1 MPTHTQMTII
11 GAKVSGSTGL
21 GSTGD
26 FGFGG
31 DTSAGGS
38 TTVTIPSD
46 LMIAKCEDDDRG
58 GGDDANS
65 HFRVS
70 LNWSN
75 TSELS
80 YTLADYCGLSER
92 YDLTATTYGDTDFS
106 AEGNNYHVEHPG
118 LSSSGA
124 FTTATYNSA
133 STITQKAAP
142 TTGTVSL
149 SNASSSSISN
159 IQARWVASSASFNT
173 TETFT
178 AYSTTGTNVTTAVT
192 QGVSTG
198 GSAFTDSYVTIKPQV
213 YGGSAGNSQ
222 FFELGVNADAPGNPA
237 SDTATAI
244 LTSGGYY
251 RLEILVTRSDGNTQ
265 TLIFNKSYISS
276 TNPRLH
282 ARSEDSE
289 TD

>member
-21 GSTGD
+21 GSSGS
-26 FGFGG
+26 FGFDG

-38 TTVTIPSD
+38 TTITIPSD
-46 LMIAKCEDDDRG
+46 MMVAQCEDDDRG

-70 LNWSN
+70 LDWSN

-80 YTLADYCGLSER
+80 YTFADYCGLYEA
-92 YDLTATTYGDTDFS
+92 YAYTNTTYGDGDFS
-106 AEGNNYHVEHPG
+106 AEGNNYHVETDIG
-118 LSSSGA
+118 RYA
-124 FTTATYNSA
+124 FYNSTYNSGN
-133 STITQKAAP
+133 TITQKAAP
-142 TTGTVSL
+142 TTGTVPL

-159 IQARWVASSASFNT
+159 IQARWVGVNCDIDGN
-173 TETFT
+173 ETFT
-178 AYSTTGTNVTTAVT
+178 TYSTSGVNVSSTNTIGFVT
-192 QGVSTG
+192 S
-198 GSAFTDSYVTIKPQV
+198 FTDSYVTIKPLV
-213 YGGSAGNSQ
+213 YGGSASNSQ
-222 FFELGVNADAPGNPA
+222 FFEFGVNADAPGNPA
-237 SDTATAI
+237 SDSSTAI

-251 RLEILVTRSDGNTQ
+251 RLEILVTRSDSTTQ
-265 TLIFNKSYISS
+265 TLIFNKPYVSS

>member
-1 MPTHTQMTII
+1 MTII
-11 GAKVSGSTGL
+11 GSKVTGSTGL

-46 LMIAKCEDDDRG
+46 LMVAQCEDDDRG

-70 LNWSN
+70 LVWSN

-80 YTLADYCGLSER
+80 YTLADYCGLSEAFGS
-92 YDLTATTYGDTDFS
+92 TGTTYGTGDFS
-106 AEGNNYHVEHPG
+106 AEGNNYHVEHTG
-118 LSSSGA
+118 TNAAGA
-124 FTTATYNSA
+124 FWTSTYNSLA
-133 STITQKAAP
+133 TITQKAAP

-149 SNASSSSISN
+149 SNASSSSITN
-159 IQARWVASSASFNT
+159 IQARWVAYNADFFTQETKT
-173 TETFT
+173 T
-178 AYSTTGTNVTTAVT
+178 YSTTGTNVTTSVT
-192 QGVSTG
+192 QFTNG
-198 GSAFTDSYVTIKPQV
+198 AFTDSYVTIKPQV

-222 FFELGVNADAPGNPA
+222 FFELGVSADAPGNPA
-237 SDTATAI
+237 SDTATAV

-251 RLEILVTRSDGNTQ
+251 RLEILVTRSDSTTQ
-265 TLIFNKSYISS
+265 TLIFNKPYVSS
-276 TNPRLH
+276 SNPRLH

>member
-1 MPTHTQMTII
+1 MPTHTQMTIV

-31 DTSAGGS
+31 DTTAGGS

-46 LMIAKCEDDDRG
+46 LMVAQCEDDDRG

-75 TSELS
+75 TSQLS
-80 YTLADYCGLSER
+80 YTLADYCGLYEE
-92 YDLTATTYGDTDFS
+92 YQFTNTTYGVGDFS
-106 AEGNNYHVEHPG
+106 AEGNNFHVDHG
-118 LSSSGA
+118 AQAGNGA
-124 FTTATYNSA
+124 FYSALYNST
-133 STITQKAAP
+133 STITQKSAP

-149 SNASSSSISN
+149 SNASSSTITN
-159 IQARWVASSASFNT
+159 IQARWAAFNASYSVGETYT
-173 TETFT
+173 T
-178 AYSTTGTNVTTAVT
+178 YSTTGTDVTSVNTCPNNTAFSDAT
-192 QGVSTG
+192 
-198 GSAFTDSYVTIKPQV
+198 VTILPQV

-222 FFELGVNADAPGNPA
+222 FFEIGVNADAPGNPA
-237 SDTATAI
+237 SDNATMI
-244 LTSGGYY
+244 LIGSGGYY
-251 RLEILVTRSDGNTQ
+251 RLEIIVTRSDGNTQ

-276 TNPRLH
+276 SNPRLH

-289 TD
+289 PSD

>member
-1 MPTHTQMTII
+1 
-11 GAKVSGSTGL
+11 
-21 GSTGD
+21 
-26 FGFGG
+26 
-31 DTSAGGS
+31 
-38 TTVTIPSD
+38 
-46 LMIAKCEDDDRG
+46 
-58 GGDDANS
+58 

-80 YTLADYCGLSER
+80 YTLADYCGLSES
-92 YDLTATTYGDTDFS
+92 YALTGTTYGTGDFS

-133 STITQKAAP
+133 STITQKGTP

-159 IQARWVASSASFNT
+159 IQARWAAFNASYSFG
-173 TETFT
+173 ETFT
-178 AYSTTGTNVTTAVT
+178 TYSTTGTDVTSYSTAPNNT
-192 QGVSTG
+192 
-198 GSAFTDSYVTIKPQV
+198 AFSDSYVTILPQV

-222 FFELGVNADAPGNPA
+222 FFEIGVKADAPGNPA
-237 SDTATAI
+237 SDNATMI
-244 LTSGGYY
+244 LLGSGGYY

>member
-159 IQARWVASSASFNT
+159 IQARWAAFNASYSFG
-173 TETFT
+173 ETFT
-178 AYSTTGTNVTTAVT
+178 TYSTTGTDVTSYSTAPNNT
-192 QGVSTG
+192 
-198 GSAFTDSYVTIKPQV
+198 AFSDSYVTILPQV

-222 FFELGVNADAPGNPA
+222 FFEFGVNADAPGNPA
-237 SDTATAI
+237 SESATAI
-244 LTSGGYY
+244 LLGSGGYY

>member
-21 GSTGD
+21 GSSGD

-38 TTVTIPSD
+38 TTITIPSD
-46 LMIAKCEDDDRG
+46 MMVAQCEDDDRG

-80 YTLADYCGLSER
+80 YTLADYCGLYED
-92 YDLTATTYGDTDFS
+92 YTLTNTTYGVGDFS
-106 AEGNNYHVEHPG
+106 AEGNNYHVEWF
-118 LSSSGA
+118 GA
-124 FTTATYNSA
+124 GNSAFYGSTYNSG

-149 SNASSSSISN
+149 SNASSSTISN
-159 IQARWVASSASFNT
+159 IQARWVAANANYDGN
-173 TETFT
+173 ETFT
-178 AYSTTGTNVTTAVT
+178 TYSTTGVNVSSYNTIGFGT
-192 QGVSTG
+192 S
-198 GSAFTDSYVTIKPQV
+198 FTDSYVTIKPQV

-222 FFELGVNADAPGNPA
+222 FFEFGVEADAPGNPA
-237 SDTATAI
+237 SDSSTAT
-244 LTSGGYY
+244 LSSGGYY
-251 RLEILVTRSDGNTQ
+251 RLEILVTRSDSTTQ
-265 TLIFNKSYISS
+265 TLIFNKPYVSS
-276 TNPRLH
+276 SNPRLH

>member
-21 GSTGD
+21 GIAGD
-26 FGFGG
+26 FGFGS

-38 TTVTIPSD
+38 TSITVPGV
-46 LMIAKCEDDDRG
+46 MMVAQCEDDDRG
-58 GGDDANS
+58 GGDPANS

-80 YTLADYCGLSER
+80 YTLADYCGIGETLA
-92 YDLTATTYGDTDFS
+92 LTNTTYGVGDFS
-106 AEGNNYHVEHPG
+106 AEGNNYHVDHGGVGNE
-118 LSSSGA
+118 SFYSSG
-124 FTTATYNSA
+124 YNST
-133 STITQKAAP
+133 STVTQKGTP

-159 IQARWVASSASFNT
+159 IQARWAAFNASYSFG
-173 TETFT
+173 ETFT
-178 AYSTTGTNVTTAVT
+178 TYSTTGTDVTSYSTAPNNT
-192 QGVSTG
+192 
-198 GSAFTDSYVTIKPQV
+198 AFSDSYVTILPQV

-222 FFELGVNADAPGNPA
+222 FFEIGVKADAPGNPA
-237 SDTATAI
+237 SDNATMI
-244 LTSGGYY
+244 LLGSGGYY

>member
-21 GSTGD
+21 GIAGD
-26 FGFGG
+26 FGFGS

-38 TTVTIPSD
+38 TSITVPGV
-46 LMIAKCEDDDRG
+46 MMVAQCEDDDRG
-58 GGDDANS
+58 GGDPANS

-80 YTLADYCGLSER
+80 YTLADYCGIGETLA
-92 YDLTATTYGDTDFS
+92 LTNTTYGVGDFS
-106 AEGNNYHVEHPG
+106 AEGNNYHVDHGGVGNE
-118 LSSSGA
+118 SFYSSG
-124 FTTATYNSA
+124 YNST
-133 STITQKAAP
+133 STITQKGTP

-159 IQARWVASSASFNT
+159 IQARWAAFNASYDFGETYT
-173 TETFT
+173 T
-178 AYSTTGTNVTTAVT
+178 YSTTGTDVTS
-192 QGVSTG
+192 VSTCPNNT
-198 GSAFTDSYVTIKPQV
+198 AFSDAYVTILPQV

-222 FFELGVNADAPGNPA
+222 FFEIGVKADAPGNPA
-237 SDTATAI
+237 SDNATMI
-244 LTSGGYY
+244 LLGSGGYY
-251 RLEILVTRSDGNTQ
+251 RLEIIVTRSDGNTQ
-265 TLIFNKSYISS
+265 TLIFNKPYINSA
-276 TNPRLH
+276 NPYFY

-289 TD
+289 PSD

>member
-46 LMIAKCEDDDRG
+46 LMVAQCEDDDRG

-70 LNWSN
+70 LNWAN

-80 YTLADYCGLSER
+80 YTLADYCGL
-92 YDLTATTYGDTDFS
+92 YNDYTLTGTTYGTGSFS
-106 AEGNNYHVEHPG
+106 AEGNNYHVETGPTRY
-118 LSSSGA
+118 A
-124 FTTATYNSA
+124 FYNSTYNSGN
-133 STITQKAAP
+133 TITQKASP

-149 SNASSSSISN
+149 SNASSSTISN
-159 IQARWVASSASFNT
+159 IQARWVGVNCDIDGN
-173 TETFT
+173 ETFT
-178 AYSTTGTNVTTAVT
+178 TYSTTGTNVTSYNTIGFGT
-192 QGVSTG
+192 S
-198 GSAFTDSYVTIKPQV
+198 FTDSYVTIKPQV

-222 FFELGVNADAPGNPA
+222 FFEFGVEADAPGNPA
-237 SDTATAI
+237 SDSSTAI

-251 RLEILVTRSDGNTQ
+251 RLEILVTRSDSNTQ
-265 TLIFNKSYISS
+265 TLIFNKPYLSS
-276 TNPRLH
+276 SNPRLH